1 MASKVDGWVTIG
13 FKGDKSQLRK
23 DLAQSQKD
31 LEKYNKKAEELASA
45 KVRGNAI
52 ANATTK
58 ALQDAQKK
66 LNNLKIQKAGYQNKV
81 QSADVSTDMGKYTY
95 QKSLENVNKMNTQI
109 ERQKKKIDSI
119 NYALEEQKLIN
130 ANIGKEIEENNKNIG
145 DTTKKIS
152 QLSKESKRNDIVE
165 TFKKQGKETA
175 RNIKTMTKMTL
186 AIFGIRTAY
195 YAVVSAVNTVS
206 RYNQDLADKIDYI
219 KYAVAMTLEPIVTK
233 IVDLMYKLMS
243 YADYIAQKWFGIGHS
258 IFKSSEDMNSANKKA
273 KELQKTMAGF
283 DEMNKVSDNSSGT
296 QTNAPNFKIT
306 TDENAP
312 RIIRLIADNLDIV
325 AGAIVGVVG
334 ALIALRTAGLE
345 PIKALGIGLA
355 LAGIVALL
363 IDLPQYI
370 EQLDGSLENNGTSWK
385 DFGKILTDVGLVV
398 LGLGILIRGIPA
410 IITGVV
416 LLVSGIILKHWETIK
431 GWLKTAENWI
441 NSKLLWVE
449 TRFGIVGQKIADVV
463 RISINTVKDLF
474 QGLFTSIKQIFDGI
488 LLIFKGDFKNG
499 FLSIGKGIV
508 NALITMINLL
518 INGINLF
525 FTPLRSIIV
534 EVGKVLGKGWSLNN
548 IKIPSI
554 KYLYTGGIVNMP
566 GKGVPIGEARG
577 GERGPEGVI
586 PLTNEQAMEQLGEA
600 IGRHITINATITNN
614 MNGRTISRELQR
626 IADNNSFATN
636 R

>member
-23 DLAQSQKD
+23 DLAQSQRE

-52 ANATTK
+52 ADATAK

-66 LNNLKIQKAGYQNKV
+66 LNNLKIQKAGYQNKA

-95 QKSLENVNKMNTQI
+95 QKSLENAGKTNMQI
-109 ERQKKKIDSI
+109 ERQKRRIDSI
-119 NYALEEQKLIN
+119 NRALEEQKFIN
-130 ANIGKEIEENNKNIG
+130 ENVGKEIEKNNQKIG
-145 DTTKKIS
+145 DTIKKIR
-152 QLSKESKRNDIVE
+152 QLNRESKKGDIIE
-165 TFKKQGKETA
+165 AFKKQGKETA
-175 RNIKTMTKMTL
+175 RNIKTMTRMTL

-195 YAVVSAVNTVS
+195 YAVVSAVNAVS
-206 RYNQDLADKIDYI
+206 QYNQDLADKINYI
-219 KYAVAMTLEPIVTK
+219 KYAVAMTLEPVVRK
-233 IVDLMYKLMS
+233 IVDLMYQLMS

-258 IFKSSEDMNSANKKA
+258 IFKSSEDMNNANKKA
-273 KELQKTMAGF
+273 QALQKTMAGF
-283 DEMNKVSDNSSGT
+283 DEMNKVSDSSSGT
-296 QTNAPNFKIT
+296 QNNAPNFKIT

-312 RIIRLIADNLDIV
+312 GIIKFIASNLDLV
-325 AGAIVGVVG
+325 AGAIAGVTG
-334 ALIALRTAGLE
+334 ALTILRVTELE

-370 EQLDGSLENNGTSWK
+370 EQLDGSLENNGTSWE
-385 DFGKILTDVGLVV
+385 DFGKILTDIGLIV
-398 LGLGILIRGIPA
+398 LGLGIFFGGLPA
-410 IITGVV
+410 IITGVI
-416 LLVSGIILKHWETIK
+416 LVISGLILKHWEKIK

-441 NSKLLWVE
+441 NGKLFWLE
-449 TRFGIVGQKIADVV
+449 TKFGIVGQQIADVI
-463 RISINTVKDLF
+463 RITINTVKNLF
-474 QGLFTSIKQIFDGI
+474 QGLFISIKQIFDGI

-499 FLSIGKGIV
+499 FLNIGKGIV

-518 INGINLF
+518 INGVNLF

-534 EVGKVLGKGWSLNN
+534 EVGKVLGKDWSLNN
-548 IKIPSI
+548 IKIPTI